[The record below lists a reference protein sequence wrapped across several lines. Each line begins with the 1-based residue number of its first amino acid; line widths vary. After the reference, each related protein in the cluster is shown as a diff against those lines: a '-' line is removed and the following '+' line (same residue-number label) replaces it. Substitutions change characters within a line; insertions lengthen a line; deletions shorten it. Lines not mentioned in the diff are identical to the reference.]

1 MVDAFVRICLY
12 MHQGVILV
20 GGMREKNTAA
30 TDMLGVAQ
38 VSTFWQRAMLWIW
51 LISQVIMFAPKFEA
65 GALAE
70 QVTGIWCV
78 PCNASD
84 LL

>member
-1 MVDAFVRICLY
+1 
-12 MHQGVILV
+12 
-20 GGMREKNTAA
+20 
-30 TDMLGVAQ
+30 MLGVAQ

-78 PCNASD
+78 PTTPFICCDAFCVR
-84 LL
+84 LRQHVHTELGLGTTCLYALVGAV